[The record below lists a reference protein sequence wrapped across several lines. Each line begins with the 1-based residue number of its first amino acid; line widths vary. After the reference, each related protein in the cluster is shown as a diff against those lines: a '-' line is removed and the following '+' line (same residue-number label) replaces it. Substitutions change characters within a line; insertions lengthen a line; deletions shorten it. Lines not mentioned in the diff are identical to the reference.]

1 MEMKRLSD
9 LEQEVMG
16 IIWTACPCSIK
27 EIKTILDTKK
37 KLAYTTVATIVQRL
51 EQKGMLKRAS
61 ECEGDCNCIKYEAK
75 LSKKEYTKILAQSFL
90 HNFQKSFGDIAI
102 TSFADSISGLS
113 KEKRD
118 YFLKL
123 LTKNENK

>member
-1 MEMKRLSD
+1 MKHLSD
-9 LEQEVMG
+9 LEQEVMD
-16 IIWTACPCSIK
+16 IIWSVCPCSIK
-27 EIKTILDTKK
+27 EIKKLLDAKK

-51 EQKGMLKRAS
+51 EQKGMLRRVSGCKN
-61 ECEGDCNCIKYEAK
+61 DCNCIKYEAK

-90 HNFQKSFGDIAI
+90 YNFQKSFGDAAI
-102 TSFADSISGLS
+102 TSFADSISSLS

-123 LTKNENK
+123 LSKNENK